1 MLGLILLS
9 VFGFVLVMLTVLTYY
24 LHALEKR
31 IQADD
36 DAGLN
41 VETKKEEIASSQ
53 AFTYT
58 ALVLVSI
65 GMAASF
71 YIYVQGTPWEAHL
84 MEWLNI

>member
-71 YIYVQGTPWEAHL
+71 YIYVRELPGKRT
-84 MEWLNI
+84 